1 LNNGDIFQADFPG
14 KRVRIYGNSRNM
26 EEKRG
31 GGAAKTWE
39 YGSISRQ
46 APNGTIL
53 PALRLLPFKI

>member
-1 LNNGDIFQADFPG
+1 LNNGGIFQADFPG

-31 GGAAKTWE
+31 GGAAKTCD

-46 APNGTIL
+46 AQNETIL
-53 PALRLLPFKI
+53 PASLVLPFKI